1 MNIEKGTGTS
11 KKLAEHW
18 ACQKVLDIVLIR
30 EKTEQTI
37 VSQLATEII
46 LDFNLDPEELVTKA
60 TYSDNAVRELNEFCQ
75 KNKISDLKY
84 EEAC

>member
-1 MNIEKGTGTS
+1 MNIEKGTGTI
-11 KKLAEHW
+11 KKLAEHR
-18 ACQKVLDIVLIR
+18 ACQKVLDIVIKR
-30 EKTEQTI
+30 EKTEQTS

-46 LDFNLDPEELVTKA
+46 LDFKLDPEADLVTKA
-60 TYSDNAVRELNEFCQ
+60 TSGNAVSDLHEFCQ